1 MSLLLIMG
9 LPAAGK
15 TTLCSKI
22 TERLPNAIVF
32 SLDDVN
38 GRWSDEFRAHTDR
51 KSFEQ
56 CVRFFLEQN
65 CDEEFDRTV
74 IVDDNFY
81 LRSMRRPFERMARAF
96 GLRYCCVLVDCDV
109 QDALHRNSS
118 RGENRVSD
126 ETILKMDREMEVPAD
141 ALLHRYQGVEEILQR
156 VNGLRMKRVQS
167 SKRSPSESSRWPN
180 TCFCQESCSEQVP
193 TI

>member
-51 KSFEQ
+51 KSFEH
-56 CVRFFLEQN
+56 
-65 CDEEFDRTV
+65 
-74 IVDDNFY
+74 
-81 LRSMRRPFERMARAF
+81 MRRPFERMARAF

>member
-65 CDEEFDRTV
+65 CDEEFDRT
-74 IVDDNFY
+74 
-81 LRSMRRPFERMARAF
+81 
-96 GLRYCCVLVDCDV
+96 
-109 QDALHRNSS
+109 DALHRNSS